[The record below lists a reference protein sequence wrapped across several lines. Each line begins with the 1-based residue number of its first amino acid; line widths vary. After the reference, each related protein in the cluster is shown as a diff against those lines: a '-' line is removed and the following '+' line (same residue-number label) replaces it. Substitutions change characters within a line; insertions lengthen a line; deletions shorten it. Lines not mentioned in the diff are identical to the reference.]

1 MADPLS
7 ITASIVGIIA
17 ATSQGIE
24 LLSNT
29 IQNIRNAPES
39 IKSIQT
45 GIQQLKPLL
54 TKLEFGIKEEPTEL
68 ILSTEIRDALGT
80 CNRACTEFNVS
91 LTHWTRHSSGEKTS
105 VLDNAK
111 IGIFRQGRIR
121 VLNEQL
127 CQSIKIL
134 NVTLNTATFLKLS
147 RQDDTAKDFG
157 DQMLV
162 QLECRLTKTIDQAL
176 RDRNAAIRFED
187 SIQPLDDAEEKEG
200 LLGEMKRQKAMI
212 DAVRR
217 ISEEALK
224 ASVSQRTKQKIHDV
238 NSTDN
243 SIALAGMINVKESEA
258 KRDQDISKIYANGRS
273 ISIAGVANNIDINS
287 MFANMRS

>member
-29 IQNIRNAPES
+29 IQNIRNVPES
-39 IKSIQT
+39 IRSIQT

-54 TKLEFGIKEEPTEL
+54 TKLEFVIKEEPTEL

-91 LTHWTRHSSGEKTS
+91 LTHWTRHSSSEKTS

-121 VLNEQL
+121 VLNDQL
-127 CQSIKIL
+127 NQSIKIL
-134 NVTLNTATFLKLS
+134 NVTLDTATLYVLYPTYHSF
-147 RQDDTAKDFG
+147 F
-157 DQMLV
+157 
-162 QLECRLTKTIDQAL
+162 
-176 RDRNAAIRFED
+176 
-187 SIQPLDDAEEKEG
+187 
-200 LLGEMKRQKAMI
+200 
-212 DAVRR
+212 
-217 ISEEALK
+217 
-224 ASVSQRTKQKIHDV
+224 H
-238 NSTDN
+238 
-243 SIALAGMINVKESEA
+243 
-258 KRDQDISKIYANGRS
+258 
-273 ISIAGVANNIDINS
+273 
-287 MFANMRS
+287 